1 MNCATH
7 PDLPAVA
14 YCRTCGKPLCAS
26 CIRSVNG
33 VIYCESCLAAR
44 IEGTVPPQPGVV
56 PGVAPGVMHPQRS
69 GGPNPALAGILAGFF
84 PYGVGAVYTGQYA
97 KGLAHLLIFVGI
109 LWGLISGGGNMAP
122 FLGIAMGFFYVYQ
135 IIDAIRSAAAI
146 QTGQAPPD
154 PFGLARTFST
164 GERPNKSNVPMGA
177 IVLIGLGVLF
187 LLHTMDILFF
197 SFDRL
202 WPLVLIGIGV
212 WLFVKRWGFGDRRA
226 GACSCD
232 RCLARCLMGP
242 AVLITLGVLFLIDRI
257 VPFGHTWPA
266 LLIIIGLIKV
276 YQGNAS
282 TAGHIEIQPP
292 AGSSGFGGPGAGGV
306 MPPPP
311 TEVHNG

>member
-1 MNCATH
+1 MPHLRETDVRQLHAVRQRRDSIAKAAWR
-7 PDLPAVA
+7 PVWKEPQRRRQLLPA
-14 YCRTCGKPLCAS
+14 
-26 CIRSVNG
+26 I
-33 VIYCESCLAAR
+33 
-44 IEGTVPPQPGVV
+44 VPPP
-56 PGVAPGVMHPQRS
+56 RS

-109 LWGLISGGGNMAP
+109 LWGLISGGGHMAP
-122 FLGIAMGFFYVYQ
+122 FLGISMGFFYVYQ
-135 IIDAIRSAAAI
+135 IIDAIRSASAI

-164 GERPNKSNVPMGA
+164 GERADKSNVPMGA
-177 IVLIGLGVLF
+177 IVLVGLGVLF

-197 SFDRL
+197 SFDRF
-202 WPLVLIGIGV
+202 WPLILIGIGV
-212 WLFVKRWGFGDRRA
+212 WLFVKRWGLA
-226 GACSCD
+226 GSRGPGCTCD
-232 RCLARCLMGP
+232 RCRARCLMGP
-242 AVLITLGVLFLIDRI
+242 AVLVTLGVLFLIDHI
-257 VPFGHTWPA
+257 VSFGRTWPA

-292 AGSSGFGGPGAGGV
+292 AAGPGV

-311 TEVHNG
+311 PPPSEVIHG